1 MKMNRD
7 TLISIIIGIGMFII
21 ILILTILILF
31 QMGERFR
38 SDCEKQNN
46 QGILNYWDMDIDCS
60 QYYVDFGNVNTND
73 WGKAEE

>member
-1 MKMNRD
+1 
-7 TLISIIIGIGMFII
+7 
-21 ILILTILILF
+21 
-31 QMGERFR
+31 MGERFR